1 MTTSTQALDAL
12 ADARPDEL
20 AAPEPYI
27 RNRIYQAAISTP
39 EMPAAHRSPF
49 RRRVVVSAV
58 GAVIVA
64 AIVLVALAVQPPRL
78 EAPTQQHVARPV
90 LSGSSARA
98 VLLAA
103 AASAAGQTSDTETG
117 RYWHSVTQVF
127 DAGTDG
133 YPGTTLGVDDWVAR
147 SPNDPS
153 WFILGSSPLAQ
164 AGSGLNDPY
173 HTRFDVL
180 NRFLT
185 FAELQQL
192 PADPAG
198 LEAYLLAIPPDH
210 PNLPVLP
217 VSERLFTACLELAEV
232 PATPAVRAAAFRL
245 LSGLPGLTAL
255 GRVPDPLGRIG
266 VGVSNVRG
274 GNPGQELI
282 IDPVTGSLLAFEDVS
297 SADGHVMVTH
307 YEALLESG
315 WTNTVRPPSGGA

>member
-1 MTTSTQALDAL
+1 MTTPTQALDIL

-20 AAPEPYI
+20 AAPDQYI

-39 EMPAAHRSPF
+39 GMPAAHRSAF

-58 GAVIVA
+58 GAGTVA
-64 AIVLVALAVQPPRL
+64 AILLVALAVQPHRTD
-78 EAPTQQHVARPV
+78 APTQPHVARPV
-90 LSGSSARA
+90 QSDSSARA

-103 AASAAGQTSDTETG
+103 AASAGGQTSDTGTG

-127 DAGTDG
+127 DAGTNG
-133 YPGTTLGVDDWVAR
+133 YPSSTLGLDDWVAR

-173 HTRFDVL
+173 DTRFDVL
-180 NRFLT
+180 DRFLT

-192 PADPAG
+192 PTDPGG
-198 LEAYLLAIPPDH
+198 LEAYLLAIPPH
-210 PNLPVLP
+210 HLNLPVVP

-232 PATPAVRAAAFRL
+232 PAKPAVRAAAFRL
-245 LSGLPGLTAL
+245 LSGLPDLTAL
-255 GRVPDPLGRIG
+255 GPVPDPLGRIG
-266 VGVSNVRG
+266 VGIGNSRF

-297 SADGHVMVTH
+297 SVDGHVMVTH

-315 WTNTVRPPSGGA
+315 WTNNVQPPSGAS